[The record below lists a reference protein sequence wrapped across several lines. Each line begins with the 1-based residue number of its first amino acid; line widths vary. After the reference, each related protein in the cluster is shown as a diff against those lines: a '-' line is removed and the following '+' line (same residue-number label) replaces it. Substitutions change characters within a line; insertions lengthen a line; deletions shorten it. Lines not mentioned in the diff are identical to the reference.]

1 MWRTLSSMALEM
13 TWKKIRCNPS
23 QWNVLLSWIQR
34 PKSCAG
40 SSHELHSSLQPEI
53 TLLWQSRANKKQC
66 LLDMTSAEFEN
77 YKSELIWY
85 CIRACLC
92 SLGYTDRT
100 IWNSFCAAD
109 CQLNA
114 SEWHLYVGYRGLI
127 NRFLWIVAGLIEA
140 SLNKVI
146 VESRIFLSSS
156 VIQWWEPTN
165 TWFGSFKNK
174 PKQECG
180 KCSVIKKAKL
190 FGMIIFLI

>member
-1 MWRTLSSMALEM
+1 MFCSDSWLFSLDSLHFGQALQAHDVWNLRISEFFVVVLLPIFYSKFAHLERRMWRTLSSMALEM

-23 QWNVLLSWIQR
+23 QWNVPLSWIQR
-34 PKSCAG
+34 PKSCWG
-40 SSHELHSSLQPEI
+40 SSHELHSSLQPEV

-114 SEWHLYVGYRGLI
+114 SL
-127 NRFLWIVAGLIEA
+127 
-140 SLNKVI
+140 
-146 VESRIFLSSS
+146 
-156 VIQWWEPTN
+156 
-165 TWFGSFKNK
+165 
-174 PKQECG
+174 
-180 KCSVIKKAKL
+180 
-190 FGMIIFLI
+190 MILMTPIRRV

>member
-1 MWRTLSSMALEM
+1 MYFVQIHDFFSLDSLHFGQALQAHDVWNLRISEFFVVVLLPIFYSKFAHLERRMWRTLSSMALEM

-23 QWNVLLSWIQR
+23 QWNVPLSWIQR

-53 TLLWQSRANKKQC
+53 TLLWQSRANKNQC

-100 IWNSFCAAD
+100 IWNSAAD
-109 CQLNA
+109 CQ
-114 SEWHLYVGYRGLI
+114 S
-127 NRFLWIVAGLIEA
+127 
-140 SLNKVI
+140 
-146 VESRIFLSSS
+146 
-156 VIQWWEPTN
+156 
-165 TWFGSFKNK
+165 
-174 PKQECG
+174 
-180 KCSVIKKAKL
+180 
-190 FGMIIFLI
+190 